1 MQNIDLICIG
11 KMNASYFASGVAEY
25 QKRLGGFCNFR
36 IIELPEASIADKNA
50 SDRQIAKAL
59 QKESDAILASVRK
72 GAYLVAL
79 CVEGKQISS
88 EDLAALLAERA
99 GSGAGDIAFVIGS
112 SHVVHGI
119 DPYYPKYYEGR
130 SEKPAYREY
139 FESILENLNTYSDFD
154 VYGHLDYVVRYG
166 PDRNR
171 FYTYEA
177 YADIID
183 EILRK
188 LISMGK
194 GIEVNTAGFKYGLG
208 HPNPT
213 EAVLLRYHE
222 LGGEILTLGAD
233 AHAPEHVAYAF
244 DRLPQILRHAGFRYF
259 TVFTGRKPDFLPLP
273 E

>member
-1 MQNIDLICIG
+1 MLWDTHMHTHHSGDSDALMPDMIQAAVRQNLDGICFTDHFDYDYPDDP
-11 KMNASYFASGVAEY
+11 NLFLLDFDSYIKEVRSFQDTCHDRLSI
-25 QKRLGGFCNFR
+25 RLG
-36 IIELPEASIADKNA
+36 IEVGLQPHITEIN
-50 SDRQIAKAL
+50 RKAVTGHPF
-59 QKESDAILASVRK
+59 D
-72 GAYLVAL
+72 
-79 CVEGKQISS
+79 
-88 EDLAALLAERA
+88 
-99 GSGAGDIAFVIGS
+99 FVIGS

-130 SEKPAYREY
+130 SEKTAYREY

-259 TVFTGRKPDFLPLP
+259 TVFTGRKPNFLPLP